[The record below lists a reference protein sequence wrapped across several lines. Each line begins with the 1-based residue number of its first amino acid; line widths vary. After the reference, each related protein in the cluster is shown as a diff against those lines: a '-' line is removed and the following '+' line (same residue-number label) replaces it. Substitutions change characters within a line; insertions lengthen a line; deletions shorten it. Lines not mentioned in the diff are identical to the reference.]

1 MAARALDRPVLLPP
15 VTRRIG
21 RLKLLTAVVLV
32 GFLGVVLL
40 LFAFL
45 VARADARYEQ
55 ERVDR
60 LLERRVAAG
69 QDAVRVDDDGRADVA
84 ELARRPELA
93 GGYPQLYVVEV
104 AADGGGARVALE
116 PAAPTWPDVDV
127 VDAAVEAVA
136 HSETVASATT
146 ARRGGASGPAERL
159 SVLAAPVPGAGEAG
173 GGTMAA
179 VVAVATR
186 TPGEANHGRLLG
198 YMWWSAA
205 LMVACVLGVA
215 VLLSRGRW
223 WLADQVLAR
232 HEAFLRDT
240 AHELRGPVSSLR
252 AVAQAGLAG
261 AEPPERAL
269 ERVAAIVRGTDELV
283 EDLLTLSRM
292 QTGQEPLQAAP
303 VRLDELVTALVRA
316 RADEPPVALAV
327 EPTTVVANAE
337 LVRRAVGNLL
347 DNAVRHGRACDP
359 TAAVTVTVAGGRVE
373 VADAGPG
380 LEPQILP
387 DLVDRSGNG
396 HRTTGARLG
405 LTLTRRVA
413 HVHGGE
419 LRAANR
425 PGGGAV
431 FTLELPA
438 GDR

>member
-1 MAARALDRPVLLPP
+1 MATRALDRPVLLPP
-15 VTRRIG
+15 VTRRIS

-32 GFLGVVLL
+32 AVLGVILL
-40 LFAFL
+40 LFASL
-45 VARADARYEQ
+45 VARADARYER

-60 LLERRVAAG
+60 LLERQVAAG
-69 QDAVRVDDDGRADVA
+69 QEAMRVDGDGTDVA

-104 AADGGGARVALE
+104 GPGGGGARVVHE
-116 PAAPTWPDVDV
+116 PAVPNWPDVNV

-136 HSETVASATT
+136 RTDTVARATT
-146 ARRGGASGPAERL
+146 APRGGASGPAERL
-159 SVLAAPVPGAGEAG
+159 RVLAAPVPGAGETG
-173 GGTMAA
+173 GGPAAA
-179 VVAVATR
+179 VVAVANR
-186 TPGEANHGRLLG
+186 TPGEDNRGRLLG

-205 LMVACVLGVA
+205 LLVAFMLGVA

-223 WLADQVLAR
+223 WVADQVLAR
-232 HEAFLRDT
+232 HEAFLWDT

-283 EDLLTLSRM
+283 DDLLTLSRM

-303 VRLDELVTALVRA
+303 VRLDELVTSLVQA
-316 RADEPPVALAV
+316 RADEPSVALAV
-327 EPTTVVANAE
+327 EPATVIANAE

-347 DNAVRHGRACDP
+347 DNAVRHGRAGDP
-359 TAAVTVTVAGGRVE
+359 TAPVTVTVAGGRVE
-373 VADAGPG
+373 VADGGPG
-380 LEPQILP
+380 LEPQLLP
-387 DLVDRSGNG
+387 DMVDRSGNG
-396 HRTTGARLG
+396 HPTGARLG
-405 LTLTRRVA
+405 LTLARRVA

-431 FTLELPA
+431 FTLDLPV